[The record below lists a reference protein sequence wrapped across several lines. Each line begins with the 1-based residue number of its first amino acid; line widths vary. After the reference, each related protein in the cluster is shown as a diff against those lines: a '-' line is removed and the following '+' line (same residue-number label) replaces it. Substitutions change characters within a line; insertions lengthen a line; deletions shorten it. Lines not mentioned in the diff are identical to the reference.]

1 MIQPELKTPPA
12 DVTAAVTDKYTEAYN
27 LNVRICVNAQVAQQ
41 NLYEVCK
48 GLKEMHD
55 GKLYKELGYQNFE
68 EYTENEVGIKRLQA
82 RKYVSIAS
90 IENGQST
97 NYFEQLGT
105 EKLYLLS
112 RLDEPLREEIQQTT
126 NLEDVSVR
134 ELKAKIDDLKKANDR
149 LLEKVDES
157 EKKAAQS
164 RKSEE
169 AACGKLSILQT
180 DSEFQKQKI
189 AQLESEIS
197 KKNDSITALEGQIT
211 DLENRPVEVAVEASH
226 EEENLRKAINKLN
239 TDFGIQIS
247 EMQEDNMKRI
257 RSLNDEH
264 NAEITKIKEEYEA
277 KLAEVPQPE
286 SVPDTKGVFK
296 VYLANAVDSANR
308 LIKYTKESGD
318 SIFISKVKE
327 FANTIIKNLEV

>member
-1 MIQPELKTPPA
+1 M
-12 DVTAAVTDKYTEAYN
+12 
-27 LNVRICVNAQVAQQ
+27 AQ
-41 NLYEVCK
+41 K
-48 GLKEMHD
+48 
-55 GKLYKELGYQNFE
+55 
-68 EYTENEVGIKRLQA
+68 
-82 RKYVSIAS
+82 
-90 IENGQST
+90 
-97 NYFEQLGT
+97 
-105 EKLYLLS
+105 KLYLLAK
-112 RLDEPLREEIQQTT
+112 LDEPEREEIQQTT

-189 AQLESEIS
+189 AQLEEQV
-197 KKNDSITALEGQIT
+197 KT
-211 DLENRPVEVAVEASH
+211 LENRPIEVAVEASH